1 MKENIKETIAWLR
14 KKGVD
19 YADIRQV
26 KRISENIRVKNR
38 EMEGVSKSEDLG
50 FGIRVLYRG
59 AWGFASSN
67 NPSKGEYK
75 RMAGLA
81 LDIARASG
89 LTQREPVRLAENEV
103 YKDKFISLCQI
114 DPFKVSLDEKLNLL
128 ISACDL
134 MLKNPG
140 IRVADTSL
148 NFFRS
153 EQIFA
158 NTEGSLIEQIITESG
173 GGAVATAARNGET
186 QWRSYPNS
194 HSGDYATRGYEFI
207 QEMRLLDQM
216 ERISREAVALLSAPE
231 CPNQETTII
240 VSGNQMALQVHESCG
255 HPIELDRVLGTEIS
269 LAGGS
274 FMTLDKLGKLQ
285 YGSPQVN
292 IYADAT
298 TPGGL
303 GSFGYD
309 DEGVKA
315 QRTDIIKQGRFVGYL
330 TSRETATLFKQ
341 PSNGT
346 MRADGWNR
354 IPLIR
359 MTNINLEPGE
369 VSLEELIADTR
380 QGLFLDTNKSW
391 SIDDKRLNFQF
402 AVEAAWEIRDGKLGQ
417 MYKNPIYTGI
427 TPEFWNTC
435 DAVCNKNHWHVWG
448 VPNCGKGEPMQTMHV
463 GHGVAPARFS
473 KVKVGGAR

>member
-1 MKENIKETIAWLR
+1 MKENIREIIAWLR

-26 KRISENIRVKNR
+26 KRISENIKVKNR
-38 EMEGVSKSEDLG
+38 EVEAVSKSEDLG
-50 FGIRVLYRG
+50 FGIRVLFKG

-75 RMAGLA
+75 RIAGLA

-103 YKDKFISLCQI
+103 YKDKFIGPCQI
-114 DPFKVSLDEKLNLL
+114 DPFEVSLDEKLNLL

-148 NFFRS
+148 NFFRT

-173 GGAVATAARNGET
+173 GGAVATAAGNGET

-207 QEMRLLDQM
+207 REMKILNQM

-231 CPNQETTII
+231 CPSQETTII

-274 FMTLDKLGKLQ
+274 FMTLEKLGKLR
-285 YGSPQVN
+285 YGSSKVN
-292 IYADAT
+292 IHADAT

-315 QRTDIIKQGRFVGYL
+315 QRADIIRQGLFLGYL
-330 TSRETATLFKQ
+330 TSRETANLLQQK
-341 PSNGT
+341 SNGT

-391 SIDDKRLNFQF
+391 SIDDRRLNFQF
-402 AVEAAWEIRDGKLGQ
+402 AVEAAWEIKDGKLGQ
-417 MYKNPIYTGI
+417 MYKNSIYTGI

-435 DAVCNKNHWHVWG
+435 DAVCNKNYWHVWG

-463 GHGVAPARFS
+463 GHGVAPARFT

>member
-1 MKENIKETIAWLR
+1 LKELIRETINGLK

-19 YADIRQV
+19 YADLRQV
-26 KRISENIRVKNR
+26 KRISENIKVKNR
-38 EMEGVSKSEDLG
+38 EVEGVSKSEDLG
-50 FGIRVLYRG
+50 FGIRVLYKG

-67 NPSKGEYK
+67 IISKGEYK
-75 RMAGLA
+75 RIANLA
-81 LDIARASG
+81 VEIARASS
-89 LTQREPVRLAENEV
+89 LAQKEPVRLAENEV
-103 YKDKFISLCQI
+103 YKDKYVSPCEI

-128 ISACDL
+128 ISACDI

-140 IRVADTSL
+140 IKVADVSL
-148 NFFRS
+148 NFFRT

-173 GGAVATAARNGET
+173 GGATATAAKDGET

-194 HSGDYATRGYEFI
+194 HGGDYATRGYELI
-207 QEMRLLDQM
+207 REMNLLKHM
-216 ERISREAVALLSAPE
+216 ERISEEAVALLSAPE
-231 CPNQETTII
+231 CPAQETTVII
-240 VSGNQMALQVHESCG
+240 SGNQMALQVHESCG

-274 FMTLDKLGKLQ
+274 FMTMDKLGQLR
-285 YGSPQVN
+285 YGSPKVN

-315 QRTDIIKQGRFVGYL
+315 QRTDIIQQGRFVGYL
-330 TSRETATLFKQ
+330 TSRETAPLLKQ
-341 PSNGT
+341 RSNGT

-359 MTNINLEPGE
+359 MTNINLAPGE
-369 VSLEELIADTR
+369 VNLEDLIADTQ

-402 AVEAAWEIRDGKLGQ
+402 AVEVAREIKNGKLGQ

-435 DAVCNKNHWHVWG
+435 DAVCNQNYWHVWG

-463 GHGVAPARFS
+463 GHGVAPARFT
-473 KVKVGGAR
+473 KVKVGGSR